1 MNVLDLSRLD
11 DLIAS
16 KQSADREEVY
26 PDDIA
31 EHCRSILT
39 QTKNDL
45 ETQLQ
50 LLTLKAL
57 RDGDIFHEFRE
68 TALESSEFKDK
79 IHYNAIVRLR
89 DNSFSACWVKN
100 IYRQKGAS
108 GAKTFSRHVPKGKG
122 HGYLMSKF
130 NKAGKD
136 ELGYIELVE
145 GRFAHVRKAAESLR
159 KARAALAEYERDLEK
174 IFETS

>member
-16 KQSADREEVY
+16 KRSADREEVY
-26 PDDIA
+26 ADDIA
-31 EHCRSILT
+31 EHCRSILA
-39 QTKNDL
+39 QTKNEL
-45 ETQLQ
+45 ETQLK
-50 LLTLKAL
+50 LLALKAV

-68 TALESSEFKDK
+68 DALESSEFKDK
-79 IHYNAIVRLR
+79 IQYNAVVRLR
-89 DNSFSACWVKN
+89 GNSLSACWVKN
-100 IYRQKGAS
+100 VYRQKGES
-108 GAKTFSRHVPKGKG
+108 GPKTFSSHVPKGKD

-145 GRFAHVRKAAESLR
+145 GRFVHIRKAAESLR
-159 KARAALAEYERDLEK
+159 KARAALAEYERDLDK
-174 IFETS
+174 IFETD